1 MKRMS
6 VEDKLGLNIYHT
18 DEFNSHIDVD
28 LEFKDEDEIKKL
40 IIACPAA
47 CYTYV
52 DGVFSFSHL
61 GCLECG
67 TCRVLSHYSSILA
80 EYHNRFNVFNLFYSL
95 LFNR

>member
-40 IIACPAA
+40 ILACPAA

-52 DGVFSFSHL
+52 DGVFGFSHL

-67 TCRVLSHYSSILA
+67 TCRVLSHGKIVKDWKHPQG
-80 EYHNRFNVFNLFYSL
+80 EVGVTFRQG
-95 LFNR
+95 